1 MIQQLYGHAV
11 IGDTPD
17 ALRYIQRDDINV
29 VACPFPMDAAAI
41 DYVDALDLRWDGDLM
56 TDIRERNPGAQ
67 SFNAIV
73 LATMFFEPETDPLP
87 DVVHARLNLLP
98 DAPGKREL
106 SEAMVTAS
114 LLYAA
119 QAAAGKRLEIQVKV
133 KYPMATGAWHGDNGL
148 DTRCFATLNVKAS
161 GTYGRPDR
169 TILDWESRI
178 DEYDND
184 FGIFGKEYMEDVF
197 VIPSRYMAI
206 WKGWVHRRP
215 FIHAEVTSEY
225 STTPRLVVMVQ
236 R

>member
-1 MIQQLYGHAV
+1 MIQELYGHAV

-17 ALRYIQRDDINV
+17 ALWHIQRDEINV
-29 VACPFPMDAAAI
+29 VACPFPMDRVAM
-41 DYVDALDLRWDGDLM
+41 DYVDALDLKWDGELM
-56 TDIRERNPGAQ
+56 TDIRDRNPGVQ
-67 SFNAIV
+67 SFNSIV
-73 LATMFFEPETDPLP
+73 LATIFFQPDTDPLP
-87 DVVHARLNLLP
+87 DVVHAKLNLLP

-106 SEAMVTAS
+106 SDAMVRAAR
-114 LLYAA
+114 LYSA
-119 QAAAGKRLEIQVKV
+119 QVAAGKRLEIQVKV

-148 DTRCFATLNVKAS
+148 DKRCFSTLNVKAC

-169 TILDWESRI
+169 TILDWESRT

-184 FGIFGKEYMEDVF
+184 FGMFATEHMEDVF
-197 VIPSRYMAI
+197 VIPPRYMAI

-225 STTPRLVVMVQ
+225 STTPRLVVLVQ